1 MDQKVARRSLDLS
14 DLDAVIR
21 DAESLLAHC
30 YDKAG
35 HWDLAQVC
43 GHVTDWMSY
52 PLDGFPTSP
61 LPIQVMLWLMRVT
74 VGKRKLRAILETRSI
89 SSNSPTLPKTIPAS
103 GGDEAAAVARL
114 GEVVRRLCN
123 HAGSFHA
130 SPVFG
135 DMDHE
140 TLIKLNVTHATH
152 HLSFLVPKR

>member
-21 DAESLLAHC
+21 DAESLLANG

-61 LPIQVMLWLMRVT
+61 LPIRMMLWLMRVT
-74 VGKRKLRAILETRSI
+74 VGKRKLNRPIRT
-89 SSNSPTLPKTIPAS
+89 TGTV
-103 GGDEAAAVARL
+103 G
-114 GEVVRRLCN
+114 
-123 HAGSFHA
+123 
-130 SPVFG
+130 
-135 DMDHE
+135 
-140 TLIKLNVTHATH
+140 
-152 HLSFLVPKR
+152 